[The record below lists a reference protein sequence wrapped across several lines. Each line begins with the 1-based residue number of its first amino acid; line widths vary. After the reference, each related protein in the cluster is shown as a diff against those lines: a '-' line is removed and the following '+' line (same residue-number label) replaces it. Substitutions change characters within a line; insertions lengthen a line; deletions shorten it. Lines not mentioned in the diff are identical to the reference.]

1 MRSRTSGARNFLRS
15 ACCVFLGATTCLT
28 SITSSSAALLTT
40 GSVLFP
46 APAGS
51 NVGGNLIAGPLVKP
65 FSAPTF
71 SGVLTSEVFTNDP
84 TNPFGLSDM
93 TFVYQILNTSPQ
105 PLDDIARMTVG
116 SFSGYLTDVVY
127 VTGTGTQ
134 APAYFDRPSD
144 STIGISFAPA
154 PLGSGVILQ
163 SENSDVLII
172 HTNATTFQFNTA
184 SLIDSSTTNPGPQT
198 YAPIGTPEP
207 STFVLAA
214 VAVMGLLAV
223 ARRRK

>member
-1 MRSRTSGARNFLRS
+1 MKSRSTLALCIPRS
-15 ACCVFLGATTCLT
+15 VSCVLLVAALCFT

-46 APAGS
+46 APAGP
-51 NVGGNLIAGPLVKP
+51 NVGGGLVAGPLVKT
-65 FSAPTF
+65 FSTSTF

-84 TNPFGLSDM
+84 TNPFGLTDM

-116 SFSGYLTDVVY
+116 SFSGYLTDVVF
-127 VTGTGTQ
+127 VAGTGTL
-134 APAYFDRPSD
+134 APAYFDRPTD
-144 STIGISFAPA
+144 STVGISFAPA

-163 SENSDVLII
+163 SESSDVLII
-172 HTNATTFQFNTA
+172 HTNATTFHFNTA
-184 SLIDSSTTNPGPQT
+184 SLIDSTTTNPGPQT

-214 VAVMGLLAV
+214 MAVLGLLAI

>member
-1 MRSRTSGARNFLRS
+1 MKNQPFDASQVLCS
-15 ACCVFLGATTCLT
+15 ACCVLLGAALCLT
-28 SITSSSAALLTT
+28 SINSSSAALLTT

-46 APAGS
+46 APAGP
-51 NVGGNLIAGPLVKP
+51 NVGGALIAGPLVEP
-65 FSAPTF
+65 FSTSTF

-84 TNPFGLSDM
+84 TNPFGLTDM
-93 TFVYQILNTSPQ
+93 TFVYQILNTSAQ

-127 VTGTGTQ
+127 VAGTGTQ
-134 APAYFDRPSD
+134 NPAYFDRPTD
-144 STIGISFAPA
+144 STVGISFAPA

-172 HTNATTFQFNTA
+172 HTNATTFRFNQA
-184 SLIDSSTTNPGPQT
+184 SLIDSTTTNPGPQT
-198 YAPIGTPEP
+198 YAPVGTPEP

-214 VAVMGLLAV
+214 LAAMGLLAV
-223 ARRRK
+223 ARRRR